1 MKSKLKIDRRTVLTG
16 VAALGT
22 VTLSLTLLPYAARA
36 ASNRGNS
43 FPTVSGEIKV
53 PPVFHASFV
62 MKTPSGVVYNDPV
75 GAYIRRSKPY
85 LTIHS
90 T

>member
-22 VTLSLTLLPYAARA
+22 VTFLPYAARA
-36 ASNRGNS
+36 ASNRGNY